1 MKHTISTLL
10 LTTALTV
17 PFATHAQEA
26 SLEEACAELES
37 AIANELPEG
46 ADAAQITQTVET
58 GDVEACRVEFER
70 LFVAQG
76 QTDEQQTETDQVQS
90 ESSETEATVA
100 DTEETTLRLEDE
112 VTIQGRVLL
121 DQSPPR
127 VEVEESPADVEIEPG
142 APSVTVS
149 EGQGEIVVRQAPA
162 NVTIDM
168 PTPTIRIEQ
177 AAPEIIITMPD
188 PDVSVGA
195 AQPTVRIEQ
204 AEPRISISQ
213 APPQV
218 DLELER
224 VEDGAESSGFEVTD
238 NRSGQAYQPGTAPEA
253 VTTEDAEVTVTR
265 GEPVVTMAEATEE
278 ADVTI
283 ERSEPTIRF
292 EQADPQVNFETSG
305 EPQVEFVQSGEPTVT
320 FQEASGQSDATET
333 DEASAEQPEGDTAQP
348 LMADGDAEME
358 PATDETAMMESD
370 AETAETGLTT
380 TDPALEGTD
389 PAATTAMTDTATGMS
404 DGEMVDGDVAEPMTT
419 GPMIEREGY
428 NLAQAGEFE
437 VESLT
442 GSNLYGVND
451 ENIGE
456 IGDLILSTDGQI
468 DGVLVEIGGFLG
480 LGEREVQI
488 PYDRLSIMTSET
500 GDIRAYIDATQEEL
514 ESMPENQ

>member
-76 QTDEQQTETDQVQS
+76 QTDEQQTETDQAQS
-90 ESSETEATVA
+90 ESSEPEATVA

-162 NVTIDM
+162 NVTIEM

-195 AQPTVRIEQ
+195 AQPTVRVEQ

-283 ERSEPTIRF
+283 ERSEPTVRF

-320 FQEASGQSDATET
+320 FQEASDQSDATET

-348 LMADGDAEME
+348 LMAEGDAEME
-358 PATDETAMMESD
+358 PAPETVAQSESTEPEAPISDVTADPALAETD
-370 AETAETGLTT
+370 TAETEMPVAEGDTVDTT
-380 TDPALEGTD
+380 TPVELG
-389 PAATTAMTDTATGMS
+389 
-404 DGEMVDGDVAEPMTT
+404 
-419 GPMIEREGY
+419 GPTVEREGY
-428 NLAQAGEFE
+428 TLAQAGEFE

-451 ENIGE
+451 EDIGE

-488 PYDRLSIMTSET
+488 PYDRLSILTSET
-500 GDIRAYIDATQEEL
+500 GDIRAYIDATQEEI
-514 ESMPENQ
+514 ESMPEAQ